1 MPAPPTKEVVVIL
14 LERIK
19 KPPLVNFEIFVLQ
32 LWKSKTSRMNK
43 GNFRSGRHYLS
54 TFEVSLEWLSVPN
67 FFYDWETLIPFI
79 FLFEIFNALSGR
91 FQFCS
96 FCPTNTRSFLIN
108 LFQWTPVAKSSKSE
122 SFGSKW
128 EISHV
133 MLVHWLGKPDL
144 LQGSKMTTPLWFLRI
159 EGFQFSTLKNTVRF
173 AKLLHLHQQP
183 SSFNSYTFEIEWWP
197 FSPVI

>member
-1 MPAPPTKEVVVIL
+1 MEIQNKQKE
-14 LERIK
+14 
-19 KPPLVNFEIFVLQ
+19 Q
-32 LWKSKTSRMNK
+32 

-54 TFEVSLEWLSVPN
+54 TFGVSVEWLSVPN

-79 FLFEIFNALSGR
+79 FLFEISNALSGH

-108 LFQWTPVAKSSKSE
+108 LFHWTPVAKSE
-122 SFGSKW
+122 SFGSNW

-144 LQGSKMTTPLWFLRI
+144 LQGSKMTTPPLWFLRI
-159 EGFQFSTLKNTVRF
+159 EGFHFSTLKSTVRF
-173 AKLLHLHQQP
+173 AKLLHLHQQA
-183 SSFNSYTFEIEWWP
+183 SSLNSYTFEIEWWP